1 MWDYIT
7 AKDKDYIWI
16 SGLTDSVDLHVDQLP
31 HVYTTYSI
39 DIVICVTNIMNLP
52 HHTTTLCRAHSSTI
66 PKQLDPSSL
75 RSAYGQAP

>member
-16 SGLTDSVDLHVDQLP
+16 SGLTDSVDPHVDQLP

-52 HHTTTLCRAHSSTI
+52 VCRAHSSTI

-75 RSAYGQAP
+75 RSAYGHAP